1 MNVENI
7 TDGTDVQHT
16 GLNERRAE
24 RPELDVRAIRADF
37 PILNRQIHGKRL
49 VYLDNAATSQKPE
62 CVIEAIANYY
72 RNYNANVHR
81 GIYTISEEATTAYET
96 ARSIV
101 ARFVGAESHEIIF
114 TRNATESINL
124 VAYAY
129 ARSRLKEGDEVL
141 LTEMEHHSNLIP
153 WILLANQ
160 TGVKLRHIP
169 VRDDGT
175 LEMDRLDEFLT
186 DRTRIV
192 SVVHKSNVL
201 GTINPVRELV
211 RAAREKGAVVLLD
224 GAQSVPHTRV
234 DAKELDCDF
243 LAFSGHKMLGPTG
256 VGVLYGKPDL
266 LEEMDPFLG
275 GGEMIREVHLDRATW
290 NDLPWKYEAGT
301 PAIAPVIAFS
311 AAIEYLDKIGMDA
324 IRNHEVAL
332 TEYAMQ
338 RLGELPF
345 ISMYGP
351 EQPELRSGVISFLD
365 HEIHPHDLSTILD
378 TQGIAIRAGHH
389 CAQPLMRRFGVIAM
403 ARASLYL
410 YNDRDDVDALVDGLK
425 YARRYFGYGD
435 S

>member
-1 MNVENI
+1 MSVQNI
-7 TDGTDVQHT
+7 SNEKGIQHA
-16 GLNERRAE
+16 GPKEGRAE
-24 RPELDVRAIRADF
+24 SPGLDIRSIRGDF
-37 PILNRQIHGKRL
+37 PILDRRIHGNRL
-49 VYLDNAATSQKPE
+49 VYLDSAATSQKPE
-62 CVIEAIANYY
+62 CVIEAIGNYY
-72 RNYNANVHR
+72 RNNNANVHR
-81 GIYTISEEATTAYET
+81 GIYTISEEATTAYEN
-96 ARSIV
+96 ARSNV

-114 TRNATESINL
+114 TRNATEAINL

-169 VRDDGT
+169 IKDDGT
-175 LEMDRLDEFLT
+175 LEMERLEDYLT
-186 DRTRIV
+186 ERTRIV

-201 GTINPVRELV
+201 GTINPVRELI
-211 RAAREKGAVVLLD
+211 RAAREKNAVVLLD

-234 DAKELDCDF
+234 DVKELDCDF

-256 VGVLYGKPDL
+256 VGVLYGKTDL
-266 LEEMDPFLG
+266 LQEMDPFLG

-290 NDLPWKYEAGT
+290 NDLPWKFEAGT

-311 AAIEYLDKIGMDA
+311 AAIDYLEKLGMDA
-324 IRNHEVAL
+324 IRSHEIAL
-332 TEYAMQ
+332 TDYALQ
-338 RLGELPF
+338 RLGELSF
-345 ISMYGP
+345 ISVYGP
-351 EQPELRSGVISFLD
+351 DQPDLRSGVISFLD

-389 CAQPLMRRFGVIAM
+389 CAQPLMQRFGVIAM

-410 YNDRDDVDALVDGLK
+410 YNDRDDIDALVDALK
-425 YARRYFGYGD
+425 YARRYFGYDD